1 MPLEEN
7 KTQYKCLGNQMR
19 KVVAK
24 ALRKEDEQ
32 KLKDLCQNFISAFY
46 FLQRINKEGKNL
58 EGA

>member
-1 MPLEEN
+1 
-7 KTQYKCLGNQMR
+7 MR

-46 FLQRINKEGKNL
+46 FLKRINKEGKNL